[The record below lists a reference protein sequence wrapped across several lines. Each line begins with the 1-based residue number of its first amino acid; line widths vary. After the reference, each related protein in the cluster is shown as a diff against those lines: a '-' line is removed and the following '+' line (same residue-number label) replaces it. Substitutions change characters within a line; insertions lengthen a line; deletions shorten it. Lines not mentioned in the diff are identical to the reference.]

1 MADAACERV
10 KELQAFDFVVEQLDA
25 YRQLRVLGGKDV
37 DGVAPHAEFAAR
49 EILVIALV
57 LHAHQLGDGIAL
69 ADFVARANRHHHSV
83 VALGLTDTVDG
94 RDSSH
99 HDHVAPLQDAFGAT
113 QAHLL
118 DVLVDGAV
126 FFNEQIALRHIG
138 FGLVIVVVTDEIFDR
153 VLREKLA
160 KFAVKLGGQG
170 FVGRKDDGGTA
181 HARNHIGHGEGFA
194 RSRYPQQGLEDFAI
208 VDAFDQFVDRS
219 GLVPCWRIRLEQLKR
234 RTGVADKCAGAR
246 SCSTFSGNFAFRLGF
261 GKC

>member
-1 MADAACERV
+1 M
-10 KELQAFDFVVEQLDA
+10 
-25 YRQLRVLGGKDV
+25 
-37 DGVAPHAEFAAR
+37 
-49 EILVIALV
+49 VIALV

-138 FGLVIVVVTDEIFDR
+138 FGLVIVIVTDEIFDR

-160 KFAVKLGGQG
+160 EFAVKLGGQG

-194 RSRYPQQGLEDFAI
+194 RARHTQQGLEDFAI